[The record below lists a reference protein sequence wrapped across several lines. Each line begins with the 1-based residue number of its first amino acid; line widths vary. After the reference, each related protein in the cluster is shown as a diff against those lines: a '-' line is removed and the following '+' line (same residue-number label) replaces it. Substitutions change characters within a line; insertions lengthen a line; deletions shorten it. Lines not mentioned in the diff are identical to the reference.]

1 MKSLKSFIKE
11 SYTISHTNV
20 ELDKSVKTPE
30 RKKVYNAIYDKLD
43 STKVNGH
50 LYRDENWEGV
60 KLVRKD
66 VNDAL
71 EELNSKLKDG
81 YRYEMSIAADNGGYR
96 KSNDGMSQWKQYKV
110 ELYKVHKDIKEEEE
124 LVQKQRQEEEEIRR
138 QSESMYN
145 LNRSIQ
151 SAIRNM
157 TMLLKSL

>member
-11 SYTISHTNV
+11 SYTISHTNS

-43 STKVNGH
+43 STKVTGH
-50 LYRDENWEGV
+50 LYRDESWEGV

-110 ELYKVHKDIKEEEE
+110 EIFKVKKELAEDEEYPKPFMIGTLNCHAAGTVKDPFDAYDMSFCI
-124 LVQKQRQEEEEIRR
+124 
-138 QSESMYN
+138 SY
-145 LNRSIQ
+145 
-151 SAIRNM
+151 
-157 TMLLKSL
+157 

>member
-11 SYTISHTNV
+11 SYTISRINS
-20 ELDKSVKTPE
+20 ELDKSVKTSE

-43 STKVNGH
+43 STKVTGH
-50 LYRDENWEGV
+50 LYRDESWEGV

-110 ELYKVHKDIKEEEE
+110 EIFKVKKELAKDEEYPKPFMIGT
-124 LVQKQRQEEEEIRR
+124 LNCHAAGTVQDPFDAYDMSFCI
-138 QSESMYN
+138 SY
-145 LNRSIQ
+145 
-151 SAIRNM
+151 
-157 TMLLKSL
+157 